1 MLWTEV
7 GVKFD
12 FSAFGA
18 DSCFQLAYV
27 RYVVTDAEKAA
38 FFARRN
44 ADRDIYPF
52 AEIDLKRVFA
62 AQRAVFFRFIILYY
76 PVAAFELIF
85 LYKRKTQ

>member
-1 MLWTEV
+1 M
-7 GVKFD
+7 FD

-62 AQRAVFFRFIILYY
+62 AQRAVFDHLAIAII
-76 PVAAFELIF
+76 AFF
-85 LYKRKTQ
+85 HFGAPF